1 MSENSDDSRDG
12 MDPRVRRTRD
22 RLGDALWELMQERP
36 LESITVQQVLERAA
50 VGRSTFYAHFRD
62 KDDLFLSDVDEFLVL
77 MSTLLAQR
85 ADGSERVVAAAEFF
99 AHVGE
104 SPQYFR
110 ALVASGRL
118 ADFRDLAQEHYARG
132 IEQRLA
138 TLPRAAHLP
147 AERRVAL
154 SQAFAGAFLSLLFW
168 WIDHG
173 TPGTPLEMDRLF
185 HRLVWSG
192 VDAPRDPQ
200 S

>member
-1 MSENSDDSRDG
+1 